1 MKKGRFK
8 SKAPEV
14 RVTLNERG
22 ISMLKWKEW
31 KHWYELN
38 AFDTWVENQE
48 VLQISDWWSPFS
60 HKLGGRH
67 SKIYT

>member
-1 MKKGRFK
+1 
-8 SKAPEV
+8 
-14 RVTLNERG
+14 
-22 ISMLKWKEW
+22 MLKWKEW